1 MSLRRWLPR
10 SLKSLLLSYEVALLL
25 LVVVTGALGGM
36 WTHFWAQSSRESVR
50 LNALLFDAQ
59 QIRGDLYG
67 QLRLFNRAV
76 RLGEP
81 IDREQYRMLAERITA
96 GFADLDRRIDGYRE
110 QVTANYM
117 RRTYDVVR
125 ADLARLLG
133 RPDGNTPDRVAPD
146 RVAPDRVAPDRA
158 RILDPLYEEWMLA
171 EFESAQVIFTR
182 VLAARREA
190 LEQRLDYWTGL
201 APWLIALPVLLAVT
215 LVLLSRLSLQRRF
228 LRPMRKLVEEVG
240 ELGRNPRAGSTIE
253 ERGVSEVVELTRAF
267 NQLGRDL
274 AASRRALVASERQAA
289 LGALVPV
296 VAHNI
301 RNPLAGIRA
310 TAQLLDKGDDPD
322 ELRDARD
329 DIIVTVDRLERWVGA
344 LLAYLHPLRPYRQS
358 VDLIRM
364 LDGALQ
370 PLAHRLAQRRLDVRW
385 SPRPASVPLEA
396 DQALLEQALHGLLNN
411 AVEASP
417 VDAELT
423 LGIYVEDEAVEIR
436 LEDRGSGLPFQPE
449 PDGLRPG
456 PTTKR
461 FGTGLGIP
469 FAFKVVEAHGG
480 QLVFDPRPGGGTR
493 VRLRLPR
500 RSENATIAP

>member
-1 MSLRRWLPR
+1 MALRRWLPR

-81 IDREQYRMLAERITA
+81 IDREQYRMLAERIAA

-133 RPDGNTPDRVAPD
+133 RPDGNP
-146 RVAPDRVAPDRA
+146 PDRVAPDRA

-171 EFESAQVIFTR
+171 EFESAQVIFAR

-201 APWLIALPVLLAVT
+201 APWLIALPVLLAVA

-228 LRPMRKLVEEVG
+228 LRPMRELVETVG
-240 ELGRNPRAGSTIE
+240 GLGRDPRADPIIE

-267 NQLGRDL
+267 NQLSRDL
-274 AASRRALVASERQAA
+274 AASRRALVVSERQAA

-310 TAQLLDKGDDPD
+310 TAQLLDHDDDPD

-370 PLAHRLAQRRLDVRW
+370 PLAHRLTQRRLDVQW

-396 DQALLEQALHGLLNN
+396 DPALLEQALHGLLNN
-411 AVEASP
+411 AIEASP

-423 LGIYVEDEAVEIR
+423 LGVYVEDETVEIR
-436 LEDRGSGLPFQPE
+436 LEDRGPGLPFQPE
-449 PDGLRPG
+449 PDGLKPG